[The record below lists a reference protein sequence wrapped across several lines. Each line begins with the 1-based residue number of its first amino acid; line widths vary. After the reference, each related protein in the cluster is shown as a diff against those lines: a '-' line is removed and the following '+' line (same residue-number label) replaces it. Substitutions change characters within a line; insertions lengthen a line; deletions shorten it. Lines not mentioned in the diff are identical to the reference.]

1 MAQRTAAAKATGRFR
16 LGSSRAWATAL
27 GVLAVLSFVAAIPLS
42 LLARQVGNGVIGAGI
57 GIPCAAI
64 GMLVTRRQRD
74 NPLGWLFLVI
84 GVCLF
89 LSTDGAAYA
98 TLRYH
103 LGHHLP
109 LGQVGLVLNQIW
121 GPILVLFVVA
131 VLLFPDGRLTS
142 QFWRWTFRV
151 YGMLFAVLLAATAVA
166 IAGALS
172 AHPIRVDNN
181 GGLAA
186 VDQPAGWFSAVQS
199 VLIVSMLGLSLAFIA
214 RQALSWRRATGERR
228 QQLKWLATG
237 ATVSLVC
244 LALAATFSSSGN
256 GPTLRGVLT
265 GIAWLGVA
273 ALPVS
278 IGVAIMKYRL
288 YDIDRIISRT
298 LAYAIITG
306 LLVGVYAGLVLLT
319 TQVFRVHTP
328 VAVAASTLAAAALFS
343 PLRRW
348 VQKAVDRRFNRARY
362 DADQTVAAFAARLK
376 DAVDLDSVR
385 DDLAGVVQQAL
396 EPAHVS
402 VWVSRS
408 GP

>member
-1 MAQRTAAAKATGRFR
+1 M
-16 LGSSRAWATAL
+16 
-27 GVLAVLSFVAAIPLS
+27 
-42 LLARQVGNGVIGAGI
+42 
-57 GIPCAAI
+57 
-64 GMLVTRRQRD
+64 
-74 NPLGWLFLVI
+74 I

-89 LSTDGAAYA
+89 LCTDGAAYA
-98 TLRYH
+98 TLRYR
-103 LGHHLP
+103 LGDRLP

-121 GPILVLFVVA
+121 GPSLVLFVVA

-151 YGMLFAVLLAATAVA
+151 YGVLFGVLLAATAVA

-172 AHPIRVDNN
+172 AHPVRVDNN

-186 VDQPAGWFSAVQS
+186 VDQQAGWFAVVQS
-199 VLIVSMLGLSLAFIA
+199 LLIVSMLGLSLAFIA
-214 RQALSWRRATGERR
+214 RLALSWRRATGERR

-244 LALAATFSSSGN
+244 LGLAGTFSSSGN

-306 LLVGVYAGLVLLT
+306 LLAGVYAGLVLLT
-319 TQVFRVHTP
+319 TQVFGVHTP

-343 PLRRW
+343 PLRRR
-348 VQKAVDRRFNRARY
+348 VQRAVDRRFNRARNPPTY
-362 DADQTVAAFAARLK
+362 RCGSANATESGFRQLRRRQARPRVMVSPSCACSKDVSWGTSSMSADMWVRMMRR
-376 DAVDLDSVR
+376 AVS
-385 DDLAGVVQQAL
+385 
-396 EPAHVS
+396 
-402 VWVSRS
+402 WSRWA
-408 GP
+408 